1 MVMAKNGGCWK
12 LEVICVCWKKGS
24 GGDRCR
30 RGSIWVDLG
39 VLGGVGAVEKKDVSP
54 FWELIS
60 KQGGIRRDLGLGL

>member
-1 MVMAKNGGCWK
+1 MYVGRRGVVVIDVGG
-12 LEVICVCWKKGS
+12 
-24 GGDRCR
+24 
-30 RGSIWVDLG
+30 GSIWVDLG